1 MAAVEGLVM
10 PAQAQRT
17 TEEAVTVQCVRFGY
31 THLRVPSRSAK
42 DARKRM
48 LASWRADVVADPSHR
63 DHQVLSRLAE
73 RITNRRHE
81 VALV

>member
-1 MAAVEGLVM
+1 MAAVEGLVV

-48 LASWRADVVADPSHR
+48 LAS
-63 DHQVLSRLAE
+63 
-73 RITNRRHE
+73 
-81 VALV
+81 